1 MDLPGLDNIVWGKY
15 TEGMRGFAQIFQF
28 RSTNA
33 KMIQVKMKP
42 MSEYK
47 KDLCIDSKFKIAA
60 IPTEDYDEGY
70 VVNVLIIFYN

>member
-1 MDLPGLDNIVWGKY
+1 
-15 TEGMRGFAQIFQF
+15 
-28 RSTNA
+28 
-33 KMIQVKMKP
+33 